1 MRIML
6 LTTKDLACK
15 TRFVIDNWLSTQ
27 KLDLTVVVS
36 GTFLVV
42 SGSVGRYNFPT
53 QGRTCWSPRG
63 EANTVHGGDGHGTGT
78 ERPSGI

>member
-1 MRIML
+1 ML
-6 LTTKDLACK
+6 LTTKDLAYK

-53 QGRTCWSPRG
+53 RGRTC
-63 EANTVHGGDGHGTGT
+63 
-78 ERPSGI
+78 